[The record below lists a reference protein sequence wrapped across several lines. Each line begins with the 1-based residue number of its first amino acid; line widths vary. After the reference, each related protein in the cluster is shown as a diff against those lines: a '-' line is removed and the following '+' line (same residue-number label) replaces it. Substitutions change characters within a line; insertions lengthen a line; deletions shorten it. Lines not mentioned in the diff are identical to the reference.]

1 MMRVYTVHVRTPA
14 ERLDRDIQLVKEGFS
29 WPAFFFSALW
39 ALWSRLW
46 WVAAIFLAIEILWMI
61 AMEWLGLPVAI
72 EAVMSIGLAAM
83 IGFVA
88 NDLKRSTLFR
98 RGYAEVGVVAG
109 NDRDAALQRF
119 FDQHGQFAQGLVR

>member
-14 ERLDRDIQLVKEGFS
+14 ERLNRDILLVKEGFS
-29 WPAFFFSALW
+29 WPGFFFTVVW

-46 WVAAIFLAIEILWMI
+46 LPAAIFLAIEILWML
-61 AMEWLGLPVAI
+61 AVEWFELHPAI
-72 EAVMSIGLAAM
+72 GSIISLGLAAA

-88 NDLKRSTLFR
+88 NDLRRSDLFR

-109 NDRDAALQRF
+109 QRS
-119 FDQHGQFAQGLVR
+119 

>member
-1 MMRVYTVHVRTPA
+1 MMRIYTVHVRTPA
-14 ERLDRDIQLVKEGFS
+14 SRLDRDIQLVKEGFS
-29 WPAFFFSALW
+29 WPAFFFTVIW

-46 WVAAIFLAIEILWMI
+46 LVAAIFLAVEVLWMV
-61 AMEWLGLPVAI
+61 ASSWLGLHPVLN
-72 EAVMSIGLAAM
+72 AVISVGMAAA

-119 FDQHGQFAQGLVR
+119 FDQHGQLAQGLVR